1 MLSGDVSVRSDAEL
15 SSSNP
20 IFLPL
25 FINSQ
30 KKISKNFENKFLKT
44 KLVSSSLRTAV
55 VKLVYFATRFVKYF
69 SHLASENF
77 KIFPQLRL
85 FLFVG
90 PAEPI

>member
-1 MLSGDVSVRSDAEL
+1 M
-15 SSSNP
+15 
-20 IFLPL
+20 
-25 FINSQ
+25 
-30 KKISKNFENKFLKT
+30 SKNFENKFLKT
-44 KLVSSSLRTAV
+44 KLVSSSPRTAV
-55 VKLVYFATRFVKYF
+55 VKLVYFATRFVLMLAPKYF